1 MACEPPLKKKP
12 LLFADFACAFPV
24 RVSPRIEREE
34 AKNPFLEEVDCYER
48 TETQIEMD
56 EDPRKFWFDE
66 VAAAKFVLL
75 PKFALDILAIP
86 ASSAPVERVF
96 SVAGGK
102 RNSVKG
108 AHLEQRVMWRKNR
121 DV

>member
-1 MACEPPLKKKP
+1 MTTILSGEEQAPIHKVFPLIYI
-12 LLFADFACAFPV
+12 LGAHL
-24 RVSPRIEREE
+24 
-34 AKNPFLEEVDCYER
+34 

-96 SVAGGK
+96 SVAGLASGGK
-102 RNSVKG
+102 RNSLKG
-108 AHLEQRVMWRKNR
+108 AHLEQRVMWRKHR